1 MLKFKLVAG
10 ALALAA
16 LFSPAIA
23 DTTLPPSLE
32 EIVVTP
38 KTGSG
43 CVETTT
49 QFMHRLTESAKASS
63 THTLLSCG
71 DLDAFFDGYM
81 NLALARGDIAGA
93 VIAVVQDGHVIFEK
107 GYGVSDVKTQSPID
121 PKTTMF
127 RPGSVSKLFTWTAV
141 MQLYEAHK
149 LDLDTD
155 VNTYLDFKI
164 PPYEGKPI
172 TLRNLM
178 THTPGFEE
186 TDKNLFMT
194 DSKKMM
200 SLEQALKLW
209 VPTRVFAPGEVPAY
223 SNYGAALAGYI
234 VQRVSGED
242 FDDYVANHIF
252 TPLGMKHSTF
262 DQPLPKEFK
271 PFMSKGYDKASGKAQ
286 PYEMIPM
293 APAGALAASADDMAQ
308 FMIAHLNNGA
318 YADTRIL
325 QPETAI
331 KMHGVAYEHT
341 PGIPPMAYGFYH
353 EDTNGHTI
361 VGHGG
366 DTLWFHS
373 DLHLILDQNV
383 GLFLSQNSQGK
394 PGTAIRGPLFKF
406 FMDRYFP
413 APPLPHEKT
422 LKTEKADNA
431 LVAGSYIESRG
442 SFTNIVAIGGLFGQA
457 EAKVNDDGTLSVDAL
472 KDFAGEPK
480 KFHEIRPF
488 VWREVHGRGLL
499 VAKVKDGK
507 VTEIVTDSIPQI
519 ISFLRAPWWQ
529 SAKLNVPLFIA
540 MLTMLGLTVVFW
552 PVKAILR
559 WRYDAPFPLS
569 GRAAS
574 LYRLTRLTAICDLV
588 LFIGVLGFFSYAGNN
603 HLELFSTSYDWMLR
617 IFQVFGVLGVIG
629 TIAAVMNAAVSL
641 GGSSEDHPWW
651 TKLTDV
657 LLALACLLAAWYAI
671 TQHLLV
677 WSLNF

>member
-10 ALALAA
+10 ALALAFSCATAVTQTPAPPQGHA
-16 LFSPAIA
+16 LTA
-23 DTTLPPSLE
+23 D
-32 EIVVTP
+32 
-38 KTGSG
+38 
-43 CVETTT
+43 
-49 QFMHRLTESAKASS
+49 
-63 THTLLSCG
+63 

-81 NLALARGDIAGA
+81 PLALARGDIAGS
-93 VIAVVQDGHVIFEK
+93 VVVVVKDGQVLFEK
-107 GYGVSDVKTQSPID
+107 GYGVSDVKTQAPVD

-141 MQLYEAHK
+141 MQLAEAHK
-149 LDLDTD
+149 VDLDTD

-194 DSKKMM
+194 DPKKLM
-200 SLEQALKLW
+200 SLEAALKLW
-209 VPTRVFAPGEVPAY
+209 TPTRVFAPGEVPAY

-234 VQRVSGED
+234 VERVSGEK
-242 FDDYVANHIF
+242 FEDYVANHIF

-262 DQPLPKEFK
+262 EQPLPKDFK

-293 APAGALAASADDMAQ
+293 SPAGALAASGDDMTR
-308 FMIAHLNNGA
+308 FMIAHLNNGEYNGA
-318 YADTRIL
+318 RIL
-325 QPETAI
+325 QPDTAI
-331 KMHGVAYEHT
+331 KMHSVAYEHT

-353 EDTNGHTI
+353 EDTNGHVI

-373 DLHLILDQNV
+373 DLHLILDQHV

-413 APPLPHEKT
+413 AAPLPPEKT
-422 LKTEKADNA
+422 LKTAKADGA
-431 LVAGSYIESRG
+431 LVAGYYIGSRG
-442 SFTNIVAIGGLFGQA
+442 SFTNIATIGGLLGQA
-457 EAKVNDDGTLSVDAL
+457 EVKMNDDNTLSSDAL
-472 KDFAGEPK
+472 KDFAGEPR
-480 KFHEIRPF
+480 KFREVRPF

-507 VTEIVTDSIPQI
+507 VTELVTDEIPQI
-519 ISFLRAPWWQ
+519 LSFLKAPWWQ
-529 SAKLNVPLFIA
+529 SAKLNMPLF
-540 MLTMLGLTVVFW
+540 LGMLGMLCLTVIFW

-559 WRYDAPFPLS
+559 WRYDTSFPLS
-569 GRAAS
+569 GSAAT
-574 LYRLTRLTAICDLV
+574 LYRLTRLAALCDLI
-588 LFIGVLGFFSYAGNN
+588 LFIGVLGFFTYAGNN
-603 HLELFSTSYDWMLR
+603 HLELFSSSYDWVLR
-617 IFQVFGVLGVIG
+617 ILQLFGLLGAIG
-629 TIAAVMNAAVSL
+629 AIAAVMNAVVAI

-651 TKLTDV
+651 TKFTDV
-657 LLALACLLAAWYAI
+657 LIALACLLATWFAF

>member
-10 ALALAA
+10 ALALAFSCATAVAQTPAPPQGHA
-16 LFSPAIA
+16 LTA
-23 DTTLPPSLE
+23 D
-32 EIVVTP
+32 
-38 KTGSG
+38 
-43 CVETTT
+43 
-49 QFMHRLTESAKASS
+49 
-63 THTLLSCG
+63 

-81 NLALARGDIAGA
+81 PLALARGDIAGS
-93 VIAVVQDGHVIFEK
+93 VVVVVKDGQVLFEK
-107 GYGVSDVKTQSPID
+107 GYGVSDVKTQAPVD

-141 MQLYEAHK
+141 MQLAEAHK
-149 LDLDTD
+149 VDLDTD

-194 DSKKMM
+194 DPKKLM
-200 SLEQALKLW
+200 SLEAALKLW
-209 VPTRVFAPGEVPAY
+209 TPTRVFAPGEVPAY

-234 VQRVSGED
+234 VERVSGEK
-242 FDDYVANHIF
+242 FEDYIANHIF

-262 DQPLPKEFK
+262 EQPLPKDFK

-293 APAGALAASADDMAQ
+293 SPAGALAASGDDMTR
-308 FMIAHLNNGA
+308 FMIAHLNNGEYNGA
-318 YADTRIL
+318 RIL
-325 QPETAI
+325 QPDTAI
-331 KMHGVAYEHT
+331 KMHSVAYEHT
-341 PGIPPMAYGFYH
+341 LGIPPMAYGFYH
-353 EDTNGHTI
+353 EDTNGHVI

-373 DLHLILDQNV
+373 DLHLILDQHV

-413 APPLPHEKT
+413 AAPLPPEKT
-422 LKTEKADNA
+422 LKTAKADGA
-431 LVAGSYIESRG
+431 LVAGYYIGSRG
-442 SFTNIVAIGGLFGQA
+442 SFTNIATIGGLLGQA
-457 EAKVNDDGTLSVDAL
+457 EVKMNDDNTLSSDAL
-472 KDFAGEPK
+472 KDFAGEPR
-480 KFHEIRPF
+480 KFREVRPF

-507 VTEIVTDSIPQI
+507 VTELVTDEIPQI
-519 ISFLRAPWWQ
+519 LSFLKAPWWQ
-529 SAKLNVPLFIA
+529 SAKLNMPLF
-540 MLTMLGLTVVFW
+540 LGMLGMLCLTVIFW

-559 WRYDAPFPLS
+559 WRYDTSFPLS
-569 GRAAS
+569 GSAAT
-574 LYRLTRLTAICDLV
+574 LYRLTRLAALCDLI
-588 LFIGVLGFFSYAGNN
+588 LFIGVLGFFTYAGNN
-603 HLELFSTSYDWMLR
+603 HLELFSSSYDWVLR
-617 IFQVFGVLGVIG
+617 ILQLFGLLGAIG
-629 TIAAVMNAAVSL
+629 AIAAVMNAVVAI

-651 TKLTDV
+651 TKFTDV
-657 LLALACLLAAWYAI
+657 LIALACVLAAWYAF